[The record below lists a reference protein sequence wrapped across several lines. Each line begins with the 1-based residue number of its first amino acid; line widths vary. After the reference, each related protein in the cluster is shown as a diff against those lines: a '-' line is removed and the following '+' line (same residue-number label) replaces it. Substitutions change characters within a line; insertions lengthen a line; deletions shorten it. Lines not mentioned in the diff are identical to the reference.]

1 MTRSVETV
9 ARAAPMVPA
18 TEPVSD
24 GAVWVERAES
34 RKVSIRAFLIAGS
47 RGPLNALYYEPTAKA
62 VLGDILFIP
71 SFGEELNRCRSMVSM
86 QARLLADLGI
96 GTLILDPHGTG
107 DSGGKHADATWA
119 TWRDDLRLGI
129 EWLRREANGCSTLWG
144 VRLGAIMASDLACT
158 DPGIER
164 LLLWQPVLQGKV
176 FYNQFLRIR
185 VAAEMD
191 QPNGIKTTDEL
202 RRRAREGETL
212 EVSGYHINP
221 TLSQELDD
229 IKFAEAQQLRRCK
242 LHWFE
247 VVASEEA
254 PVAQV
259 NRKAIETYQSSGV
272 DVQFERIVGPLFW
285 HVHERVVT
293 PQLLRATTEQFEA
306 AARAVPVRHASAVPS
321 QSRAN
326 ATSTNAAEHP
336 ILFPC
341 GDAQM
346 VGVLHR
352 TAQPAK
358 RGVVVVVAGGPQYRA
373 GAHRQFVSLARE
385 LVEIGMPVLR
395 FDLRGMGDSN
405 GRHRGFQHSNDDIRA
420 AIDALLAH
428 EPQLQEIVLF
438 GECES
443 ASGILFYAFQDAR
456 VKGAVLVNPWV
467 RTEEG
472 RAKVIVKHYYSQRI
486 FEREFWRKIVTGK
499 FQLRASLKEF
509 LGTLRTVLTRSKQ
522 NMEGG
527 VARTY
532 ADIADMSLPL
542 KTAVGLKSFGGA
554 VMILMSGKD
563 YIAREFDEVVSE
575 STLWQTLMARPSVQR
590 IDLADAD
597 HTFSRDEWRLQAS
610 ESVRNWMRS
619 W

>member
-1 MTRSVETV
+1 MTRSAESV
-9 ARAAPMVPA
+9 ASAAPGAEPA
-18 TEPVSD
+18 SD

-34 RKVSIRAFLIAGS
+34 RKVSIRPLLIAGA
-47 RGPLNALYYEPTAKA
+47 RGPLNALYYEPRISAG
-62 VLGDILFIP
+62 LGDILFIP

-96 GTLILDPHGTG
+96 GTLILDPYGTG
-107 DSGGKHADATWA
+107 DSSGAHCDATWA

-144 VRLGAIMASDLACT
+144 ARLGAIMASDLACA

-221 TLSQELDD
+221 TLSQELDE
-229 IKFAEAQQLRRCK
+229 IKFADAQQLRRCK

-259 NRKAIETYQSSGV
+259 NRKAIETYQSAGV

-293 PQLLRATTEQFEA
+293 PHLLRATTEQFETAVRA
-306 AARAVPVRHASAVPS
+306 APAAKTNVAAPLARTKESFA
-321 QSRAN
+321 
-326 ATSTNAAEHP
+326 NAAEHP

-352 TAQPAK
+352 TPQPAR

-405 GRHRGFQHSNDDIRA
+405 GTHRGFQHSNDDIRA
-420 AIDALLAH
+420 AIDALLVH
-428 EPQLQEIVLF
+428 EPQLQEVVLF

-467 RTEEG
+467 RTDEG
-472 RAKVIVKHYYSQRI
+472 RATVIVKHYYSKRI
-486 FEREFWRKIVTGK
+486 FEREFWRKILTGK
-499 FQLRASLKEF
+499 FQLRASFMEF
-509 LGTLRTVLTRSKQ
+509 VSTLRTHLTRAKQ
-522 NMEGG
+522 DGDSG

-575 STLWQTLMARPSVQR
+575 STLWQSLLAIPRIQR
-590 IDLADAD
+590 VDLADAD

-610 ESVRNWMRS
+610 ESVRKWMRS

>member
-1 MTRSVETV
+1 MTRSAETV
-9 ARAAPMVPA
+9 APVAAAAQPA
-18 TEPVSD
+18 SD
-24 GAVWVERAES
+24 GTVWVERAES
-34 RKVSIRAFLIAGS
+34 RKVSIRPFLIAGS
-47 RGPLNALYYEPTAKA
+47 RGPLNALYYEPTAKSG
-62 VLGDILFIP
+62 LGDILFIP

-96 GTLILDPHGTG
+96 GTLILDPYGTG
-107 DSGGKHADATWA
+107 DSSGKHSDATWA

-144 VRLGAIMASDLACT
+144 ARLGAIMASDLACA

-164 LLLWQPVLQGKV
+164 LLLWQPMLQGKV

-212 EVSGYHINP
+212 EVSGYHVNP
-221 TLSQELDD
+221 TLSKELDE

-259 NRKAIETYQSSGV
+259 NRKAIETYQSAGV

-293 PQLLRATTEQFEA
+293 PHLLRATTQQFEA
-306 AARAVPVRHASAVPS
+306 I
-321 QSRAN
+321 AN
-326 ATSTNAAEHP
+326 TKSVDKTNAAPVAAGRTQASLTNAPEHP

-341 GDAQM
+341 GEAQM

-352 TAQPAK
+352 TPQPAR

-373 GAHRQFVSLARE
+373 GAHRQFVTLARE

-405 GRHRGFQHSNDDIRA
+405 GTHRGFQYSNDDIRA
-420 AIDALLAH
+420 AIDALLAR

-467 RTEEG
+467 RTDEG
-472 RAKVIVKHYYSQRI
+472 RAKVIVKHYYSKRI
-486 FEREFWRKIVTGK
+486 FEREFWRKILSGK
-499 FQLRASLKEF
+499 FQLRASLVEF
-509 LGTLRTVLTRSKQ
+509 VGTLRTYLTRAKQ
-522 NMEGG
+522 NSDGG

-575 STLWQTLMARPSVQR
+575 STLWQSLLGKPSIQR

-610 ESVRNWMRS
+610 ESVCKWMRS